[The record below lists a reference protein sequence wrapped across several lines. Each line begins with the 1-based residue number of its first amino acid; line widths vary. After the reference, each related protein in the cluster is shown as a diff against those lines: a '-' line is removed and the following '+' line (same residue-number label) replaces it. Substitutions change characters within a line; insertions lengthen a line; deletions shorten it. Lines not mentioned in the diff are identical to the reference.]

1 MENHILTAES
11 YPGGGMASLTSM
23 IHDVH
28 PKLILAHCSNPQS
41 LAVFTLAHRED
52 TAEEEGRRKSREEG
66 PSLVWAA

>member
-1 MENHILTAES
+1 
-11 YPGGGMASLTSM
+11 MASLTSM

-52 TAEEEGRRKSREEG
+52 TAEEEGRRKSREEE